1 MKSFNQ
7 ACLNK
12 VCGVNENEF
21 PSVDM
26 VAVVIFSISCPS
38 CSVTVFQLLLRLFRL
53 FRLFPTLQFQTMC
66 LYLEEAEWAAKT
78 IFL

>member
-12 VCGVNENEF
+12 VCGLNENEF

-38 CSVTVFQLLLRLFRL
+38 CSVTVFQLLLRLFL
-53 FRLFPTLQFQTMC
+53 LFPTLQFQTMC

>member
-12 VCGVNENEF
+12 VCGLNENEF

-53 FRLFPTLQFQTMC
+53 FPTLQFQTMC
-66 LYLEEAEWAAKT
+66 LYLDEAEWAAKT